1 MINFAANL
9 TGVIVVIGMG
19 FYLAAVSYLCIVPLM
34 EALIERKKPAMP
46 NMPAVSENIG
56 VAIAI
61 AGFTYQETNIAALGV
76 GLTLLGGLL
85 GLGKNAPSLHPALS
99 GPLAATGLVC
109 VGTLG
114 EYLYL
119 VA

>member
-1 MINFAANL
+1 MLNFSTNI
-9 TGVIVVIGMG
+9 TSVIVVISMG

-34 EALIERKKPAMP
+34 EALVERRKPSMP

-56 VAIAI
+56 IAIAI
-61 AGFTYQETNIAALGV
+61 AGFTYHDTNIAALGV
-76 GLTLLGGLL
+76 GLTLLGGVL
-85 GLGKNAPSLHPALS
+85 GFRDAPSLHPALS
-99 GPLAATGLVC
+99 GPLAAMGLIC

-119 VA
+119 LT

>member
-1 MINFAANL
+1 MINFATNI
-9 TGVIVVIGMG
+9 TSVIVVIGMG
-19 FYLAAVSYLCIVPLM
+19 FYLAAVSYLCVVPLM
-34 EALIERKKPAMP
+34 EALIERKRPSMP

-76 GLTLLGGLL
+76 GLTLLGGVL
-85 GLGKNAPSLHPALS
+85 GLGKAPSLHPALS
-99 GPLAATGLVC
+99 GPLAATGLLC

-119 VA
+119 VS

>member
-1 MINFAANL
+1 MIDFSTNI
-9 TGVIVVIGMG
+9 TSMIIVISMG
-19 FYLAAVSYLCIVPLM
+19 FYLAVVSYLCVVPII
-34 EALIERKKPAMP
+34 EALVERKKPTMP

-56 VAIAI
+56 IAIAI
-61 AGFTYQETNIAALGV
+61 AGFTYQDTNIAALGV
-76 GLTLLGGLL
+76 GLMLLGGVL
-85 GLGKNAPSLHPALS
+85 GLGKAPFLHPALN

-114 EYLYL
+114 EYFYL